1 MRVKLAVFALIIS
14 LLSACQSNRKAESS
28 TEHFTI
34 ATLKGPSAMGMIW
47 VVDSLA
53 QLGTNATGKAVILN
67 EPLQV
72 RKMMLE
78 GEADFAVLP
87 TTMAAIMYN
96 KKVDYQLLAIPVWG
110 TLYLFGSDTTI
121 HTWEQLRG
129 KRINA
134 MAKGMT
140 PDVLF
145 RYLLQ
150 QHGINPETD
159 VTLDYSFPTHIDL
172 ANAVAANR
180 ASLGVISE
188 PLVSLVAHK
197 NPSVKAIMDL
207 NKEWIKATGMAMPQT
222 ALMVKRQFAQQHPDV
237 VNQVSA
243 AFAHSTQWVNA
254 NPVAAAELIVKY
266 DILPN
271 AAVAQA
277 SIPRSNL
284 SYVYA
289 IDIKEQINGYLEL
302 FYKMNSDIVGGKV
315 PDDGFYYKK

>member
-1 MRVKLAVFALIIS
+1 MVVCS

-121 HTWEQLRG
+121 HTESR
-129 KRINA
+129 
-134 MAKGMT
+134 
-140 PDVLF
+140 
-145 RYLLQ
+145 
-150 QHGINPETD
+150 
-159 VTLDYSFPTHIDL
+159 
-172 ANAVAANR
+172 
-180 ASLGVISE
+180 
-188 PLVSLVAHK
+188 
-197 NPSVKAIMDL
+197 
-207 NKEWIKATGMAMPQT
+207 
-222 ALMVKRQFAQQHPDV
+222 
-237 VNQVSA
+237 
-243 AFAHSTQWVNA
+243 
-254 NPVAAAELIVKY
+254 
-266 DILPN
+266 
-271 AAVAQA
+271 
-277 SIPRSNL
+277 
-284 SYVYA
+284 
-289 IDIKEQINGYLEL
+289 
-302 FYKMNSDIVGGKV
+302 
-315 PDDGFYYKK
+315 